1 MKNFNLKEA
10 LTRGIGFTV
19 IYVVIKMWS
28 AGDYS
33 MNSFSSVVVGGL
45 VGGLVFGLIMGWYLR
60 PKPVDDN
67 KK

>member
-1 MKNFNLKEA
+1 MKKFNLKEA

-19 IYVVIKMWS
+19 IYVVVKMWS

-33 MNSFSSVVVGGL
+33 MKSFSSVVVGGL

-60 PKPVDDN
+60 PKMDDN